1 MKGRLGFTLLEILVA
16 LAILGILLG
25 AVLAFTQSSSRLERG
40 QRALA
45 LLAEDLS
52 LTATVLAREVYL
64 AGYQIQAGNP
74 LVVQGGNTLTL
85 RFFCEGGMEIFCSTA
100 TMNQVR
106 TVRYKRDG
114 GTLYWGVCP
123 GVICTP
129 TTTHPVLDGVL
140 HFRIAYLSGGNW
152 STTDLTVNAGPQG
165 TNPKVEALALYL
177 LVQSPLHTGA
187 GSFTPG
193 YTIAWNT
200 VPNGNSLKAQLD
212 LPSSAGGDGKPVA
225 ERLVLV
231 QTPNLMR

>member
-1 MKGRLGFTLLEILVA
+1 MKRNHGFSLVELLVA
-16 LAILGILLG
+16 LAILGLLLG

-64 AGYQIQAGNP
+64 AGYQMQAGNP

-106 TVRYKRDG
+106 TVQYKLDG

-123 GVICTP
+123 GVTCTP
-129 TTTHPVLDGVL
+129 TATHPVLDGVL

-152 STTDLTVNAGPQG
+152 SATDLTVNAGPQG

-177 LVQSPLHTGA
+177 LVQSPLRTGA
-187 GSFTPG
+187 RGFTPG
-193 YTIAWNT
+193 DTIAWTT

-212 LPSSAGGDGKPVA
+212 LPSSAGGDGRPVA